1 MKVIDSHLHIDDK
14 ISDNLQT
21 CLAKLE
27 EDRKNAGIDKCVVL
41 HLETQMWALEEFK
54 EIIPQFP
61 NLIFFSNIHPYKE
74 NACSLLEQAIKEY
87 GFKGLK
93 LHPRLNQFK
102 VDDPRVIKLVQKAGE
117 LNIPMLIDAF
127 PDGNFLME
135 GFDYR
140 AYSNLALACPST
152 KMIWAHSG
160 GQHCLDFMMMCRRLP
175 NVFMDI
181 SYSYLYFRG
190 SSVTQNLNYVMKS
203 MRFKKIFYGSDYPDR
218 TLKETLELTLNEMK
232 SAGFSS
238 EEQDAIL
245 YNNFKEF
252 MGL

>member
-1 MKVIDSHLHIDDK
+1 MKVIDAHLHVDDK
-14 ISDNLQT
+14 ISNDLKT
-21 CLAKLE
+21 CLEKLDE
-27 EDRKNAGIDKCVVL
+27 ERKLTGIEKCVVL
-41 HLETQMWALEEFK
+41 HLETQKWSLEEYSK
-54 EIIPQFP
+54 IIPLFP
-61 NLIFFSNIHPYKE
+61 NLIFFANVHPYKS
-74 NACSLLEQAIKEY
+74 NALEILEQAIKNF

-140 AYSNLALACPST
+140 AYSNLALACPSS

-175 NVFMDI
+175 NVYMDI
-181 SYSYLYFRG
+181 SYTYLYFRG
-190 SSVTQNLNYVMKS
+190 SAVTQNMNYVMRS
-203 MRFKKIFYGSDYPDR
+203 MRFKKLFYGSDYPDR
-218 TLKETLELTLNEMK
+218 SLKETLDLTLNEMEQIGLTESEK
-232 SAGFSS
+232 S
-238 EEQDAIL
+238 AIL
-245 YNNFKEF
+245 YDNFKDF
-252 MGL
+252 LGI